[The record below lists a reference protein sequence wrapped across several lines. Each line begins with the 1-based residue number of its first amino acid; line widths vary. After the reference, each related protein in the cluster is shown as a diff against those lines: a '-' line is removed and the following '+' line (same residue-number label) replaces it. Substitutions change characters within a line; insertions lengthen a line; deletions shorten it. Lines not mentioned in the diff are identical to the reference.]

1 MKASEL
7 RDLSRD
13 ELEGK
18 VRDLQDQV
26 FRLRMQK
33 AMGQLDAAHKVQAT
47 RRDLA
52 RVKTIL
58 RQRQSGATR

>member
-58 RQRQSGATR
+58 RQRQSAATR